1 MESRHLPEA
10 GGPLPGEANAGILE
24 RIDARERE
32 IERTLHEA
40 RETAARMVRES
51 RERAAAIVDAH
62 REGVE
67 KETALL
73 GAKIVAEARR
83 NAEEI
88 LAAGAAEAADVRGMS
103 RERMAHAAG
112 EMLVMIL
119 PAEVSADEAR

>member
-1 MESRHLPEA
+1 MEPRHLPEV
-10 GGPLPGEANAGILE
+10 GDTLPGEAHAGILE

-112 EMLVMIL
+112 EILVMIL